1 MLLLGH
7 PSASLKAFL
16 VRHPGRD
23 FDRGHGIKLH
33 YLDEGQGDPVV
44 MVHGNPT
51 WSFYYRNLAATLV
64 GTGQYRVVVPDHVGC
79 GRSDKPGDDQYA
91 YTLASR
97 VDDLER
103 LLDHL
108 GITQNITLVVH
119 DWGGMIGMTYA
130 VRHPGRIARLV
141 VLNTAAFPLPE
152 SKWFPWPLWLC
163 RNTRLGSLLVRRGNA
178 FAAIAAREGC
188 KRHPMSHDL
197 RSAYTAP
204 YDTPAHR
211 IATLRFVQDIPLRP
225 GDPGFDLIQATADGL
240 SQFGD
245 TPMLIAWGL
254 KDFVFD
260 HHFLAEWVRRFP
272 AAEVHRFDDCGHY
285 ILEDAR
291 DEVIPLVESFLQR
304 HPLPVGQGVG

>member
-1 MLLLGH
+1 MLLLDH
-7 PSASLKAFL
+7 PSASLKTFL
-16 VRHPGRD
+16 ARHPGRD
-23 FDRGHGIKLH
+23 FDRGHGVKLH
-33 YLDEGQGDPVV
+33 YLDEGRGEPVV

-51 WSFYYRNLAATLV
+51 WSFYYRNLAESLV
-64 GTGQYRVVVPDHVGC
+64 STGRYRVVVPDHVGC
-79 GRSDKPGDDQYA
+79 GRSDKPDDDRYA

-103 LLDHL
+103 LIDHL
-108 GITQNITLVVH
+108 GLAQNLTLVVH

-130 VRHPGRIARLV
+130 ARHPERVARLV
-141 VLNTAAFPLPE
+141 ILNTAAFPLPA

-163 RNTRLGSLLVRRGNA
+163 RNTRLGAFLVRRANA

-188 KRHPMSHDL
+188 KRHPMGRDL

-211 IATLRFVQDIPLRP
+211 IATIRFVQDIPLKPTDR
-225 GDPGFDLIQATADGL
+225 GYDLVRQTADGL
-240 SQFGD
+240 EQFKG
-245 TPMLIAWGL
+245 TPLMIAWGL
-254 KDFVFD
+254 RDFVFD

-272 AAEVHRFDDCGHY
+272 AAEVHRFADCGHY

-291 DEVIPLVESFLQR
+291 DEVIPLVESFLKA